1 MGVLDWPVPPMPT
14 PMPTIYEPE
23 RRRNAYLGDVKQL
36 HEHLYP
42 NTEEECNISREL
54 VHRHA
59 EEACDSINLGR
70 FSKQMMPH
78 DVMQNLICIMSE
90 TGPPMHYSE
99 ENQSLVSPNQDGKA
113 VSYFLRLWE
122 LRTPTYEIEGCLHG
136 EAKCDVLKVLT
147 SNEYDDLDLQDQW
160 WIPW

>member
-42 NTEEECNISREL
+42 NTEEECNISRDL
-54 VHRHA
+54 VAKHA

-147 SNEYDDLDLQDQW
+147 TNKYEDLDLQGQW

>member
-1 MGVLDWPVPPMPT
+1 MPT
-14 PMPTIYEPE
+14 TMPVIYQPE
-23 RRRNAYLGDVKQL
+23 RSMYAYLGDVKQL
-36 HEHLYP
+36 HEYEYP
-42 NTEEECNISREL
+42 NTDEECNISRDL
-54 VHRHA
+54 VAKHA

-99 ENQSLVSPNQDGKA
+99 ENQSKVSPNQDGKA

-122 LRTPTYEIEGCLHG
+122 LRNPTYQIEGILHG

-147 SNEYDDLDLQDQW
+147 TTK
-160 WIPW
+160 

>member
-23 RRRNAYLGDVKQL
+23 RRRNAYLGGIKQL

-54 VHRHA
+54 VYRHA

-99 ENQSLVSPNQDGKA
+99 ENQRLVSPNQDGKA

-122 LRTPTYEIEGCLHG
+122 FRNPTYEIEGCLHG
-136 EAKCDVLKVLT
+136 EDKLDVLKVLT
-147 SNEYDDLDLQDQW
+147 TNKYEDLDLQGQW